1 MIRALLLPI
10 VAIPLVAAT
19 ATAQRADSSTRLAAT
34 ATMADTMT
42 PTITPALA
50 TEPGSGAAAVPDS
63 VFLRAQRMVAQGQ
76 ADSGR
81 ALVQAQL
88 DAAPVGSPAYVKAL
102 YWRAAVAPT
111 AAAAERDL
119 RTIVIEYPLAPESA
133 DALLRLA
140 QLEMARGDRQLALE
154 HLDRLLL
161 EHPDNPSAGRAGF
174 WMGRLLF
181 ESQRPAAAC
190 ARLAQAERATDPSDV
205 ELLNQI
211 GYYEQR
217 CVGVDTSR
225 VHADT
230 AGEPQPVAASRT
242 ARTNRSART
251 THDSRTTHDTTH
263 DTTADRGRF
272 TVQIAAYNTKSLA
285 EKLRAGLA
293 SKGLDAHVD
302 VGGRYYR
309 VTVGRYATRR
319 EAVDAAAKLRTQHID
334 GFVTAVKRP

>member
-1 MIRALLLPI
+1 MIRALFLPL
-10 VAIPLVAAT
+10 VAIPLVTVTAA
-19 ATAQRADSSTRLAAT
+19 AQRADSSTRLAAT

-42 PTITPALA
+42 PTITRALA
-50 TEPGSGAAAVPDS
+50 VEPGSGTAALPDS
-63 VFLRAQRMVAQGQ
+63 VFLRAQRMVAEGQG
-76 ADSGR
+76 DSGR

-88 DAAPVGSPAYVKAL
+88 DSAPVGSPAYVKAL
-102 YWRAAVAPT
+102 YWRASVAPT

-190 ARLAQAERATDPSDV
+190 ARLAQAERATDPSEV

-217 CVGVDTSR
+217 CMGVDTSL

-230 AGEPQPVAASRT
+230 APAARPARTSAARAPQPAASHT
-242 ARTNRSART
+242 A
-251 THDSRTTHDTTH
+251 RTTHDTT
-263 DTTADRGRF
+263 AERGHF

-293 SKGLDAHVD
+293 SKGLDAHVEA
-302 VGGRYYR
+302 GGRYYR

-319 EAVDAAAKLRTQHID
+319 EAVDAAANLRTRHID
-334 GFVTAVKRP
+334 GFVATVQRP